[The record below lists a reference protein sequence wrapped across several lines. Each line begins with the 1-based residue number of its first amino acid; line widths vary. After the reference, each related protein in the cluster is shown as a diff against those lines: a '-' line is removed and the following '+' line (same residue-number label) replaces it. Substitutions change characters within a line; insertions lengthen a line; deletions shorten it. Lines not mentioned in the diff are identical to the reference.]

1 MTERKKMTRVKRFLV
16 FLIATIIIV
25 VVGTIGYL
33 VYSYCSEPHTHSYK
47 VVDNVDNVITTKCKC
62 GDYIITDMSAPMCA
76 HKLQLDIVDERHIIK
91 CTKCAY
97 EVNEAHRYELCSD
110 GEVHYE
116 KCTLCDT
123 TRNEEAHSF
132 TNWNFNANEH
142 YAVCDKCNKSFKE
155 VHQYMGLKENDS
167 VYTKCKTCDYVGA
180 KSTSVTE

>member
-1 MTERKKMTRVKRFLV
+1 MTAKVIKTFFKIF
-16 FLIATIIIV
+16 ITIIIIV
-25 VVGTIGYL
+25 VIGTIGYL
-33 VYSYCSEPHTHSYK
+33 VYSHCSEPHVHSYK
-47 VVDNVDNVITTKCKC
+47 VVDNVDNIIITQCKC
-62 GDYIITDMSAPMCA
+62 SDYFVTDMSSPMCA
-76 HKLQLDIVDERHIIK
+76 HELQLDCVDDRHIIS

-123 TRNEEAHSF
+123 TRNEEEHIYSSYNF
-132 TNWNFNANEH
+132 TANEH
-142 YAVCDKCNKSFKE
+142 YAVCDKCNKTFKE
-155 VHQYMGLKENDS
+155 VHQYMGLKENDT